1 MTAWDFGKPVEE
13 DLTLYA
19 GWIPVEDT
27 EYTIRH
33 VEDES
38 GSLFYEER
46 GTGTRGDQIIVQPL
60 DPSDPAYPA
69 GVEPEA
75 DQQQMVR
82 LVKEKGGNVYTI
94 RYGERKEDILLD
106 NSNNPDGSGEAP
118 DTGARAQAAGGFVM
132 AVTGLGG
139 VVPAGKS
146 RWKN

>member
-13 DLTLYA
+13 DLILYA

-69 GVEPEA
+69 DGEPEP

-82 LVKEKGGNVYTI
+82 LVREKSGNI
-94 RYGERKEDILLD
+94 ILLLKLK
-106 NSNNPDGSGEAP
+106 S
-118 DTGARAQAAGGFVM
+118 FI
-132 AVTGLGG
+132 G
-139 VVPAGKS
+139 V
-146 RWKN
+146 

>member
-13 DLTLYA
+13 DLILHA
-19 GWIPVEDT
+19 GWIPVADT

-60 DPSDPAYPA
+60 DPLDPAYPA
-69 GVEPEA
+69 DGEPEP

-82 LVKEKGGNVYTI
+82 LVREKSGNVYTI
-94 RYGERKEDILLD
+94 RYKERKAAVLPD
-106 NSNNPDGSGEAP
+106 SSSSPDGSGEAP
-118 DTGARAQAAGGFVM
+118 DTGDRAQAAGWFVM
-132 AVTGLGG
+132 AAMGLGG
-139 VVPAGKS
+139 VVLAG
-146 RWKN
+146 RQRC

>member
-1 MTAWDFGKPVEE
+1 MEE
-13 DLTLYA
+13 DLILYA

-60 DPSDPAYPA
+60 DPLDPAYPA
-69 GVEPEA
+69 DGEPEP

-82 LVKEKGGNVYTI
+82 LVREKMW
-94 RYGERKEDILLD
+94 ERFEITTRPVDKRENYIK
-106 NSNNPDGSGEAP
+106 
-118 DTGARAQAAGGFVM
+118 RASECPGIFW
-132 AVTGLGG
+132 
-139 VVPAGKS
+139 S
-146 RWKN
+146 

>member
-13 DLTLYA
+13 DLILYA

-60 DPSDPAYPA
+60 DPLDPAYTA
-69 GVEPEA
+69 DGEPEP

-82 LVKEKGGNVYTI
+82 LVREKSGNVYTI
-94 RYGERKEDILLD
+94 RYKERKAAVLPD
-106 NSNNPDGSGEAP
+106 SSSSPDGSGEAP
-118 DTGARAQAAGGFVM
+118 DTGDRAQAAGWFVM
-132 AVTGLGG
+132 AAMGLGG
-139 VVPAGKS
+139 VVLAG
-146 RWKN
+146 RQRC